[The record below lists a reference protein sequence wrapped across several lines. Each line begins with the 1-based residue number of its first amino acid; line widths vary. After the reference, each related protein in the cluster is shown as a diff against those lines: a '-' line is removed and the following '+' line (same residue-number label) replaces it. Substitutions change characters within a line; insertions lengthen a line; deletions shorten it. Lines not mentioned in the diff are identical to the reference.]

1 MQPSRGKKECVCLC
15 LCACVREREIRSVK
29 VEGVGGFWAGCSICL
44 FVSIQGHFPKREA
57 GLSTPPLSGATSA
70 DQGPPLVD

>member
-1 MQPSRGKKECVCLC
+1 MQPSRGNVCVCV
-15 LCACVREREIRSVK
+15 CVHVCEREIRSVT
-29 VEGVGGFWAGCSICL
+29 VEGVGGFRAGCSICL

>member
-1 MQPSRGKKECVCLC
+1 MCVCARVRV
-15 LCACVREREIRSVK
+15 CAHEIRCVT
-29 VEGVGGFWAGCSICL
+29 VEGVGGIEAGSCICL